1 MWDSNVSQPE
11 TNCDTLMC
19 HPPICYKIICL
30 SKLSRDY
37 FAFFQE
43 WFTNFHNPITVVCFE
58 EIVQDPV
65 NEVRRM
71 LNFLEF
77 PDYRK
82 RQNPDQKRLTKDKR
96 TVMIV
101 RWTLGELF
109 DAGVFL
115 TLKRLEC
122 VNEDLEGQF
131 HREHHAPSNHV
142 KLYSSDQIQRIKN
155 IIDSL
160 SLMLKR
166 NEF

>member
-1 MWDSNVSQPE
+1 MNFQ
-11 TNCDTLMC
+11 
-19 HPPICYKIICL
+19 IIG
-30 SKLSRDY
+30 KDK
-37 FAFFQE
+37 
-43 WFTNFHNPITVVCFE
+43 T
-58 EIVQDPV
+58 
-65 NEVRRM
+65 
-71 LNFLEF
+71 
-77 PDYRK
+77 
-82 RQNPDQKRLTKDKR
+82 LTKDKR
-96 TVMIV
+96 TVLIV
-101 RWTLGELF
+101 RWTLGELV